1 MPDNGNT
8 AALVGAV
15 SLVLLSGLF
24 SGLNLGL
31 MSFTDDDLGLV
42 IEGSSDQ
49 AEVANAKAIRP
60 VRAQGNL
67 LLCTLLLGNTL
78 VNAVIAILLSDLTS
92 GLVGTLVTTALI
104 LVFGEIV
111 PQSVCSRH
119 ALAVGAAVLPIVKA
133 FVFVCWPIA
142 YPISVLLDWLLG
154 REISGVFSRQ
164 GLLALIVSL
173 PGPTHVA
180 AWSTLSALT
189 TIVAD
194 LIPLF
199 ESGVAE
205 AERGIRRPRGGE
217 RLDARRHEGALG
229 RAHLPGPYGRARHDA
244 ARRLLHAAA
253 RGASLPSPPHGC
265 PLAPARERSPSS
277 RLVFLRRSV
286 LSLPASL
293 HLPALSIFCSC
304 LSPDAHASSSPGARA
319 VGAGS

>member
-154 REISGVFSRQ
+154 REIS
-164 GLLALIVSL
+164 IK
-173 PGPTHVA
+173 TY
-180 AWSTLSALT
+180 
-189 TIVAD
+189 
-194 LIPLF
+194 
-199 ESGVAE
+199 AE
-205 AERGIRRPRGGE
+205 LMVQLRETPRPAPRPRTGPCW
-217 RLDARRHEGALG
+217 RRT
-229 RAHLPGPYGRARHDA
+229 Y
-244 ARRLLHAAA
+244 
-253 RGASLPSPPHGC
+253 
-265 PLAPARERSPSS
+265 
-277 RLVFLRRSV
+277 
-286 LSLPASL
+286 
-293 HLPALSIFCSC
+293 
-304 LSPDAHASSSPGARA
+304 
-319 VGAGS
+319 